1 MPTYNFNL
9 TKTAIHLRKPFKKIL
24 GCANLTDAG
33 IPLVIQLC
41 TRCGEFKPRRLERT
55 VGPPNREI
63 IALSD
68 SMFLLI
74 VAS

>member
-1 MPTYNFNL
+1 MVA
-9 TKTAIHLRKPFKKIL
+9 KSAIHLRKPFKKIL

-33 IPLVIQLC
+33 IPLVNQLC
-41 TRCGEFKPRRLERT
+41 TRCGEFKPRRFERT
-55 VGPPNREI
+55 VGPPNVAI

-68 SMFLLI
+68 SKFLFI